1 MTTDEFIQSLR
12 RRDVICPY
20 PIIWQDFFMHFKR
33 RLGDK
38 VELPNPLVLGGWDA
52 SNNYQKRER
61 FEEHIKIISES
72 LGVRSIKIYLDR
84 HVKESDYYRS
94 DYVDPNEISDMMYGV
109 ECWKEVDNIVSE
121 SEKPLKRLIELKPEI
136 DGDDDKLRCHLREY
150 EDDVGISSY
159 NEKKL
164 RLVHDKSEF
173 RMLIQEIYNIYLKQK
188 DMEQGMDIH
197 DFCTR
202 AICNLEPIL
211 FKSDF

>member
-12 RRDVICPY
+12 KRDIICPF
-20 PIIWQDFFMHFKR
+20 PMFWQKFFMHFMR
-33 RLGDK
+33 RVKDK
-38 VELPNPLVLGGWDA
+38 VELPNPLVLSGWDV

-61 FEEHIKIISES
+61 FESHIKIFSNYHGFGS
-72 LGVRSIKIYLDR
+72 VKRYLDR
-84 HVKESDYYRS
+84 FIKETEYYRS
-94 DYVDPNEISDMMYGV
+94 DYVDPDEISDMVYGL
-109 ECWKEVDNIVSE
+109 ECWTKVDNIVSE
-121 SEKPLKRLIELKPEI
+121 SENPLKKLIELKPEI
-136 DGDDDKLRCHLREY
+136 DGDDDKLRWYLREY
-150 EDDVGISSY
+150 EDDVGISNY

-197 DFCTR
+197 DFCTH